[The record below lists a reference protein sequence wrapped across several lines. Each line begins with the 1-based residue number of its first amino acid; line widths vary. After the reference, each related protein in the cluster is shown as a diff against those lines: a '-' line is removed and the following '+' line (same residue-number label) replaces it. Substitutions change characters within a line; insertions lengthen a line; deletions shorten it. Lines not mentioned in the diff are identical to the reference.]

1 MLEKIN
7 KSIHPNQKTRDP
19 ALDCIR
25 VFAIFM
31 VVAEHCTGGLH
42 GSIGL
47 VVEICG
53 SLGVPLFVMLTGYL
67 MLGRDYNGKYLQGY
81 IKNNLIPLFVC
92 IELWN
97 IIWWLFS
104 QYLTPTIT
112 VKNALKIAF
121 FLNSSSYDG
130 FWFLPMIFALY
141 LGIPLVSQ
149 MLNFLLAQ
157 KEKTY
162 LYILIVVLVFVGTII
177 PTIGEIQTIF
187 TRQNGIQSALQMNI
201 FGIDSLW
208 GGSVWILYLIA
219 GFVLRKFRSQFSV
232 VPTFMLATNIAI
244 SYALLLVFYI
254 YWHKQGLSS
263 QPHYSNLLLVICTF
277 SLFIL
282 IQRFCTFKK
291 PLSRIFIPLIEQLSK
306 ISFSVYMIHFWI
318 IRALSL
324 SPKVLSLKGWEI
336 SLICFT
342 LGYVGSVL
350 IGKLL
355 SYVPFLRKW
364 LLLIK

>member
-1 MLEKIN
+1 
-7 KSIHPNQKTRDP
+7 
-19 ALDCIR
+19 
-25 VFAIFM
+25 
-31 VVAEHCTGGLH
+31 
-42 GSIGL
+42 
-47 VVEICG
+47 
-53 SLGVPLFVMLTGYL
+53 

-81 IKNNLIPLFVC
+81 VKNNLIPLFVC
-92 IELWN
+92 LELWN
-97 IIWWLFS
+97 IIWWLLS

-121 FLNSSSYDG
+121 FLNSSSYNG

-149 MLNFLLAQ
+149 ILNFLLAQ
-157 KEKTY
+157 EEKTY

-187 TRQNGIQSALQMNI
+187 TKQNGIQSALQMNI

-254 YWHKQGLSS
+254 NWHTQGLPS
-263 QPHYSNLLLVICTF
+263 QHHYSNLLLVICTF

-291 PLSRIFIPLIEQLSK
+291 PVSRIFIPLIEQLSK

-324 SPKVLSLKGWEI
+324 SPEVLS
-336 SLICFT
+336 
-342 LGYVGSVL
+342 
-350 IGKLL
+350 
-355 SYVPFLRKW
+355 
-364 LLLIK
+364 